1 MDNRDRECPCA
12 GAMRNKI
19 ILASASPRRKEL
31 LQRISA
37 CFEVVVSGVDESKAE
52 GVKEIALLK
61 ARAVASKHPDAVV
74 IGADTIVEL
83 DGRILGKPKDK
94 AQAVLMLMSLSGR
107 ENFVTTGLA
116 VIFPGGRTITDTVT
130 TVVKMKKY
138 SLKEAQRYVDDFLPL
153 DKAGA
158 YGIQEMDEVFIDSI
172 RGDYDNVVG
181 LPVKRLSEILSM
193 SA

>member
-1 MDNRDRECPCA
+1 
-12 GAMRNKI
+12 MRNKI